1 MNRKNKS
8 YFKVV
13 FLFFSFLAT
22 LSMATIMQ
30 ANSINE
36 LETESDVQVKNLERT
51 NVQIFNI
58 TSTVNDS
65 SINTV
70 SDFDVAESGLI
81 LNNSQEGADTQLSG
95 HIEGNT
101 NLLNGVAK
109 VIILEVNSKKPSTVN
124 GPIEVAGSNAQV
136 ILSNPSGV
144 ICNSCGFLSANRAI
158 LTTGS
163 LIIKD
168 NTIDGYKVEKGNIS
182 INKGATFNSVV
193 KNIDFI
199 ARNIYIDGIIDVN
212 ESDVRVTTGAN
223 QVNAENDKAIV
234 IAGSGI
240 ASKYSLQVVKDA
252 ELKAK
257 SLKFIG
263 TENKA
268 PLQNYG
274 KLGAKEGGVNIV
286 HSGILQNDKGKI
298 LTKGDIDISLDGGIS
313 NITGNIKSSRTIT
326 IDTKGQKFS
335 NIDGSDISS
344 LGTVS
349 INSGALNNYASYIA
363 SDDILNI
370 QTNGNEITNSSTI
383 GANLGLASKNEMT
396 ISSGLFS
403 NKKGQIKSTGDINFN
418 TNNKNFNNVD
428 STIDTAENINLN
440 SGALNNNQS
449 RLRSVKKI
457 TINTNGNALK
467 NSGLT
472 ADTDSDD
479 SLGILSGEDGM
490 SVTIAGLTNDKAI
503 IATEGNME
511 FVNKGKISNQ
521 WGQIKS
527 GGFLTFTSDSI
538 DNLYGGL
545 AAKKGADVT
554 IDKTLD
560 NNFGVVF
567 LEGETSIIKTP
578 YVNNHKGVIKGDSIN
593 IKTNKFNN
601 TSGLIVTQVDL
612 DIDSPEV
619 TNNNSSGYQTE
630 MGFYVGQPDQ
640 IGGVISKGNIVL
652 KGDKLTSSSG
662 RIITENGN
670 LNINY
675 KTVDNSKGL
684 MVSKKEAFITSET
697 FTNNHGTLY
706 GKEKLKLNTNK
717 LSNTGSGTVEDN
729 NLDGVVASDGTTD
742 ITISTDFENKGMIS
756 GIKELLVNVNGK
768 YTNGSKSF
776 MSGENSFNL
785 NVTGNVINN
794 GTLNSTKIS
803 SITGKDITNE
813 KSGVIVGRDGVKI
826 NSSGTY
832 SNKGKVVGQLID

>member
-8 YFKVV
+8 YFKLV
-13 FLFFSFLAT
+13 FLFFSFIAT

-36 LETESDVQVKNLERT
+36 LESDEQIKNLEKA

-58 TSTVNDS
+58 ASTINDGS
-65 SINTV
+65 LNTV
-70 SDFDVAESGLI
+70 DSFDVTESGTI
-81 LNNSQEGADTQLSG
+81 LNNSKDGADTQLSG
-95 HIEGNT
+95 HIDGNS
-101 NLLNGVAK
+101 NLSNGVAK
-109 VIILEVNSKKPSTVN
+109 VIVLEVNSKNPSTVN
-124 GPIEVAGSNAQV
+124 GLVEVAGSNAQV
-136 ILSNPSGV
+136 ILSNPSGI
-144 ICNSCGFLSANRAI
+144 ICNSCGFLSANRVV

-163 LIIKD
+163 LSVKN
-168 NTIDGYKVEKGNIS
+168 NTVDGYKVEKGNIA
-182 INKGATFNSVV
+182 INNGATFNSVI
-193 KNIDFI
+193 KNIDLI
-199 ARNIYIDGIIDVN
+199 ARNIFIDGIIDVN
-212 ESDVRVTTGAN
+212 SSEVRITTGAN
-223 QVNAENDKAIV
+223 QVNAENDQAIA
-234 IAGSGI
+234 ITGSG
-240 ASKYSLQVVKDA
+240 ATSKYSFQIVKDA
-252 ELKAK
+252 ELNTK

-263 TENKA
+263 TENKS
-268 PLQNYG
+268 PLQIYG
-274 KLGAKEGGVNIV
+274 KLGAEEGGINIV
-286 HSGILQNDKGKI
+286 HSGILQNEKGKI
-298 LTKGDIDISLDGGIS
+298 STKGDVNISLDGGIS
-313 NITGNIKSSRTIT
+313 NITGKIKSSKTIT

-349 INSGALNNYASYIA
+349 INSGALTNYASYIA
-363 SDDILNI
+363 SDNLLNI

-383 GANLGLASKNEMT
+383 GANLGLASTNGIT
-396 ISSGLFS
+396 INSGLFS
-403 NKKGQIKSTGDINFN
+403 NKKGKIESNGNIDFN
-418 TNNKNFNNVD
+418 TNNKNFNNID

-440 SGALNNNQS
+440 SGIFNNNQS
-449 RLRSVKKI
+449 RLRSIKKV
-457 TINTNGNALK
+457 TINTNGNTLK
-467 NSGLT
+467 NDGLT

-479 SLGILSGEDGM
+479 SLGILSGEGGM
-490 SVTIAGLTNDKAI
+490 SITISGLTNDKAI
-503 IATEGNME
+503 IATEGNMD

-521 WGQIKS
+521 WGHIKS
-527 GGFLTFTSDSI
+527 GGFLNFTSESI

-545 AAKKGADVT
+545 AAKQGADVT
-554 IDKTLD
+554 IEKTLD

-567 LEGETSIIKTP
+567 LEGENSTIKTP

-612 DIDSPEV
+612 DIDSAEV
-619 TNNNSSGYQTE
+619 TNNNSSGYRPE
-630 MGFYVGQPDQ
+630 MGFYIGQPDQ
-640 IGGVISKGNIVL
+640 IGGVISKGNIIL

-662 RIITENGN
+662 RIITEKGN
-670 LNINY
+670 LDINY
-675 KTVDNSKGL
+675 KTVDNSRGL
-684 MVSKKEAFITSET
+684 IASKKEAFITSET

-729 NLDGVVASDGTTD
+729 NLDGVIASDGMTE

-756 GIKELLVNVNGK
+756 GIKELLINVNGK

-776 MSGENSFNL
+776 MSGENGFNL
-785 NVTGNVINN
+785 RVTGNVINN

-826 NSSGTY
+826 DSSGSYT
-832 SNKGKVVGQLID
+832 NKGKVVGQIIE